1 MPNSAQDYLDSCLFF
16 TVKKLNRALDRL
28 TENAF
33 QKVGLNPSYTSI
45 LLILSHENGKIQ
57 KDLAKMLCIAA
68 PSMTRLIE
76 KLVHKGFVKVIWSK
90 PFFPITF
97 LVN

>member
-33 QKVGLNPSYTSI
+33 QKVGLNPST
-45 LLILSHENGKIQ
+45 LL
-57 KDLAKMLCIAA
+57 
-68 PSMTRLIE
+68 
-76 KLVHKGFVKVIWSK
+76 
-90 PFFPITF
+90 FF
-97 LVN
+97 

>member
-57 KDLAKMLCIAA
+57 KDLAKVLCIAA

-76 KLVHKGFVKVIWSK
+76 KLVHKGFVKVVWSK

-97 LVN
+97 LLD